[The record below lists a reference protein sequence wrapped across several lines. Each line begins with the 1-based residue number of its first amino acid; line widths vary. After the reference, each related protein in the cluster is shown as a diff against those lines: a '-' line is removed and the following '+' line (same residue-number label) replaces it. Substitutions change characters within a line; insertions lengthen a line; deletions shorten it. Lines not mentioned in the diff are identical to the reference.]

1 MSEET
6 KLKIEIAR
14 LQGEYTGTLKGILFW
29 DIPSKLKERLEKLI
43 IKLEN
48 QNKDETSYLMS
59 TSAANKKRLIESI
72 KKDEQ

>member
-48 QNKDETSYLMS
+48 QNKDEQ
-59 TSAANKKRLIESI
+59 E
-72 KKDEQ
+72 